1 MFKTFQTD
9 MRAAMKSGDKEK
21 LSTLRMLI
29 SAVQYEEVARDTPL
43 EESDYVTILQREV
56 KKRNEAAE
64 AFRTGGRE
72 EDALKEER
80 EAVILKAYLPKQM
93 SEAEIREAI
102 QAVIAEKGLAAS
114 KAQMGMLMKEMMAR
128 FKGKT
133 DGKTVQ
139 VLAAEIL
146 K

>member
-139 VLAAEIL
+139 TLAAEIL

>member
-1 MFKTFQTD
+1 MIKIFQAD

-29 SAVQYEEVARDTPL
+29 SAVQYEEVARDKPL
-43 EESDYVTILQREV
+43 EEADYVAILQREV

-72 EDALKEER
+72 DSALKEER
-80 EAVILKAYLPKQM
+80 EAVILKAYLPQQM
-93 SEAEIREAI
+93 SEAELREAI
-102 QAVIAEKGLAAS
+102 QAVIAEKGFTG
-114 KAQMGMLMKEMMAR
+114 KAQMGLLMREMMAR
-128 FKGKT
+128 YKGKT

-139 VLAAEIL
+139 ALAAEL
-146 K
+146 LQ

>member
-80 EAVILKAYLPKQM
+80 EAVILKAYLPQQM
-93 SEAEIREAI
+93 TEAELREAI
-102 QAVIAEKGLAAS
+102 QTVITEKGLTG

-139 VLAAEIL
+139 TLAAEIL

>member
-1 MFKTFQTD
+1 MKKRFQDD

-29 SAVQYEEVARDTPL
+29 SAVQYEEVARDKPL
-43 EESDYVTILQREV
+43 EEADFVAILQREV

-80 EAVILKAYLPKQM
+80 EAVILKAYLPQQM
-93 SEAEIREAI
+93 TEAELREAI
-102 QAVIAEKGLAAS
+102 QAVIAEKGLTG

-128 FKGKT
+128 HKGKT

-139 VLAAEIL
+139 TLAAELL